1 MKRRLDRGI
10 ASISW
15 RLAFQNA
22 NITHLGAVNS
32 DHTPLLLDICPSNSF
47 AHRPFHFIAAW
58 IRDPNCYLVVENAW
72 SKNVRGFKFTKLC
85 KKHEATQKALRSWNK
100 EVFGHCQ
107 SRINDL
113 LQKITD
119 VQGSN
124 PFEYM
129 GRIEASLQTELFEWL
144 VRSESLWRQKSREL
158 WLKAGDKNSSFFHLS
173 TIIQRRHNNI
183 DAIKADDGTWIN
195 GSKNIK

>member
-1 MKRRLDRGI
+1 MGECSSEAKIRQGI

-15 RLAFQNA
+15 RLAFPNA

-32 DHTPLLLDICPSNSF
+32 DHTLLLLDTCPSDSF
-47 AHRPFHFIAAW
+47 AHRPFRFIVAW
-58 IRDPNCYLVVENAW
+58 IRDPNCYSVVENAW
-72 SKNVRGFKFTKLC
+72 SKNVRGSEFTKLC
-85 KKHEATQKALRSWNK
+85 KKHEATRKALRSWNK

-124 PFEYM
+124 PSEYM
-129 GRIEASLQTELFEWL
+129 GRIEANLQTELSEWL

-158 WLKAGDKNSSFFHLS
+158 
-173 TIIQRRHNNI
+173 
-183 DAIKADDGTWIN
+183 
-195 GSKNIK
+195 